1 MNKARAIVRTVLGLG
16 VVAPLVITGAA
27 VQTVYGAA
35 TGDRKTIPNLIYNSL
50 RALLGYKIAFNK
62 ASAPVVRGKPV
73 WFVANHM
80 SNADFVVLGSKLNG
94 TFAGKGDVLKWPV
107 VAQLARAVK
116 YIGLRRTK
124 EFNPQSRAKIAK
136 NFNAGHNTIMFPEG
150 TTSEGSQVYQFRA
163 ALPGLLYGQPSQDDK
178 NRDVPL
184 ARDVVVQ
191 PVAIR
196 VMEVEGKS
204 AVGNSAL
211 RDLYSM
217 ENNPKFLSRIW
228 KRFHIGTTKIE
239 ITVFPPMD
247 PKSFSGPED
256 LMNAAA
262 LQVASV
268 VNPGQTTFE
277 RAKIPQSMRP
287 KGSSC

>member
-1 MNKARAIVRTVLGLG
+1 MNKARAIVRTALGLG
-16 VVAPLVITGAA
+16 VVAPLIIVGAA
-27 VQTVYGAA
+27 VQTVYGAV
-35 TGDRKTIPNLIYNSL
+35 TGDQKTIPNMIYNSL
-50 RALLGYKIAFNK
+50 RALLGYKIEFNK
-62 ASAPVVRGKPV
+62 ASAPVVKDKPV

-124 EFNPQSRAKIAK
+124 EFNPQSRAKIAR

-184 ARDVVVQ
+184 QRDVVVQ

-196 VMEVEGKS
+196 VMEVEGEN
-204 AVGNSAL
+204 AVGNSTL

-217 ENNPKFLSRIW
+217 EDNPKFLSRIW
-228 KRFHIGTTKIE
+228 KRFHISTTKIE

-247 PKSFSGPED
+247 PKSFSGPEE

-268 VNPGQTTFE
+268 VNPGQKTFE
-277 RAKIPQSMRP
+277 RSKIPQTMPP
-287 KGSSC
+287 KG

>member
-1 MNKARAIVRTVLGLG
+1 MNKARAIVRTAVGFG
-16 VVAPLVITGAA
+16 VVAPLIIAGAA
-27 VQTVYGAA
+27 VQAVYGAV
-35 TGDRKTIPNLIYNSL
+35 TGDQKTIPNMIYNSL
-50 RALLGYKIAFNK
+50 RMLLGYKIEFNK
-62 ASAPVVRGKPV
+62 ASAPIVKDKPV

-124 EFNPQSRAKIAK
+124 EFNPQSRAKIAQ

-184 ARDVVVQ
+184 TRDVVVQ

-196 VMEVEGKS
+196 VREVEGVD
-204 AVGNSAL
+204 ATGNSAL

-217 ENNPKFLSRIW
+217 ENNPNFLSRIW
-228 KRFHIGTTKIE
+228 KRFHISSTKIE

-247 PKSFSGPED
+247 PKSFSGPEE

-262 LQVASV
+262 TQVASV

-277 RAKIPQSMRP
+277 RSKIPQTMTP
-287 KGSSC
+287 KG